1 MPVHSLH
8 VVKAGTRNRSVFVRA
23 RDPSGLPRTGL
34 RHDGPGASAA
44 FVREG
49 DRFAR
54 SIALSGPTTER
65 RPGRFREV
73 DPVLMPGVYE
83 LDLPDEVMATGST
96 RAMVVLTFADAVVD
110 PMEFDLVAFDPQDP
124 KCIGMSQL
132 GDERRHQFLRQALPR
147 LTERELEAGRR
158 AEAELAGRATSERP

>member
-1 MPVHSLH
+1 
-8 VVKAGTRNRSVFVRA
+8 
-23 RDPSGLPRTGL
+23 
-34 RHDGPGASAA
+34 
-44 FVREG
+44 
-49 DRFAR
+49 
-54 SIALSGPTTER
+54 
-65 RPGRFREV
+65 
-73 DPVLMPGVYE
+73 
-83 LDLPDEVMATGST
+83 
-96 RAMVVLTFADAVVD
+96 MVVLTFADAVVD